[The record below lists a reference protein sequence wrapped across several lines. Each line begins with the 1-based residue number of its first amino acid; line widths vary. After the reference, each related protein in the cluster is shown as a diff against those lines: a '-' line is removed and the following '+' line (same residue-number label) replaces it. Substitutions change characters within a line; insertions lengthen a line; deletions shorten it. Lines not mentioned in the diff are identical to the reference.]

1 MVTVNCMGNGRPD
14 PHAGLHL
21 DLEWRT
27 TVLTL
32 VLLPV
37 MLGLGLWQLQRADEK
52 AAIAARWEQ
61 RKLQQPVPLQQAKID
76 DTAELEYLPVELTG
90 QFLADQYFLL
100 DNRIYRGRFG
110 YEVLGIMQLTET
122 GQAVLVNRGW
132 IVGDSSRQ
140 SLPEVPDIN
149 GPVTVR
155 GHVYVAPGAPY
166 LLADLDLEPGWPK
179 RIQAIEMEKLS
190 PAVEEVAGTA
200 LFPYSV
206 RIDPDQLAALTVDWQ
221 VINVSPE
228 KHTGYAVQWF
238 TMGIALFIFFILRS
252 SNLWQILT
260 GGSRK

>member
-1 MVTVNCMGNGRPD
+1 MGNVRPD
-14 PHAGLHL
+14 PPDMTGLRL

-27 TVLTL
+27 TVATL
-32 VLLPV
+32 LLLPV

-61 RKLQQPVPLQQAKID
+61 RKLQQPVPLQQVKID
-76 DTAELEYLPVELTG
+76 DTTELEYLPVKLTG
-90 QFLADQYFLL
+90 QFLADEYFLL

-110 YEVLGIMQLTET
+110 YEVLGILQLAET
-122 GQAVLVNRGW
+122 GQSVLVNRGW
-132 IVGDSSRQ
+132 IAGDSSRQ
-140 SLPEVPDIN
+140 SLPEVPAASGTI
-149 GPVTVR
+149 TLR

-179 RIQAIEMEKLS
+179 RIQAIEMDKLN
-190 PAVEEVAGTA
+190 PAVEEVAGTV

-238 TMGIALFIFFILRS
+238 AMALALFIFFILRS
-252 SNLWQILT
+252 SNLWQIMT
-260 GGSRK
+260 GRTRK

>member
-1 MVTVNCMGNGRPD
+1 MGNVRPD
-14 PHAGLHL
+14 PPTGLHL

-61 RKLQQPVPLQQAKID
+61 RKLQPPVPLGRVKTD
-76 DTAELEYLPVELTG
+76 DTAELEYLPVKLSG
-90 QFLADQYFLL
+90 QFLPDQYFLL

-110 YEVLGIMQLTET
+110 YEVLGVLQLAET
-122 GQAVLVNRGW
+122 RQSVLVNRGW
-132 IVGDSSRQ
+132 VAGDSSRQ
-140 SLPEVPDIN
+140 SLPEVPSVN
-149 GPVTVR
+149 GPVTLR

-166 LLADLDLEPGWPK
+166 LLADLELEPGWPK
-179 RIQAIEMEKLS
+179 RIQAIEMDKLS
-190 PAVEEVAGTA
+190 PVVEVVAGTS

-206 RIDPDQLAALTVDWQ
+206 RIDPNQLGALTVDWQ

-228 KHTGYAVQWF
+228 KHRGYAVQWF
-238 TMGIALFIFFILRS
+238 AMALALVVFFILRS
-252 SNLWQILT
+252 SNLWQTMT
-260 GGSRK
+260 GGARK